1 MALKNAED
9 LLGLANEYPE
19 QVLGRSSAEDSLLE
33 TQFPSLNLLQ
43 AGVVSP
49 HSLRD
54 QILQHPRIR
63 FQQATV
69 KNFATDHT
77 VQVFD
82 TQDQCLGDFDHVIV
96 CCARQS
102 QAFFEQYPLLK
113 PIRGQVSWVN
123 NQEHTLA
130 SDQAYSYGGYCM
142 QLDPDHLI
150 LGASFYPNRDD
161 AEVLLE
167 DHVHN
172 FNLIHSVFPNYAQS
186 LPPTSTW
193 QGRASVRA
201 QTQDY
206 FPVLGRLEESSEIYS
221 LAGLGSKGFL
231 FAPLCSEI
239 LAAQILSEVCPVP
252 RHLLQKLH
260 LQRFM
265 KKPKAKKPYFKA
277 QPHAQAKN

>member
-1 MALKNAED
+1 MQLN
-9 LLGLANEYPE
+9 PE
-19 QVLGRSSAEDSLLE
+19 Q
-33 TQFPSLNLLQ
+33 
-43 AGVVSP
+43 
-49 HSLRD
+49 
-54 QILQHPRIR
+54 
-63 FQQATV
+63 
-69 KNFATDHT
+69 
-77 VQVFD
+77 
-82 TQDQCLGDFDHVIV
+82 
-96 CCARQS
+96 
-102 QAFFEQYPLLK
+102 
-113 PIRGQVSWVN
+113 
-123 NQEHTLA
+123 
-130 SDQAYSYGGYCM
+130 
-142 QLDPDHLI
+142 LI
-150 LGASFYPNRDD
+150 LGASFYPNREDS
-161 AEVLLE
+161 EVLVE

-206 FPVLGRLEESSEIYS
+206 FPVLGRLDESSEIYS

-260 LQRFM
+260 IQRFM

-277 QPHAQAKN
+277 QPHVQAKS